1 MTETIHTYWDYIEP
15 YWDVFDIYNGL
26 NGFESSIR
34 GVPRPAVFC
43 HSLLRSHVP
52 FEVHNGGF
60 LQFFWNNTGVLA
72 PEAIEGYSVIGMP
85 TSAAL
90 LKEAA
95 SALGKP
101 YPRDREDRWE
111 ALLAASER
119 SKPELMRIFEKLD
132 PDDTRGFYK
141 VFVEAT
147 RNLRFDELDKQFWA
161 AAKTENGGFEEA
173 ATRFAKAPRLL
184 Q

>member
-1 MTETIHTYWDYIEP
+1 MTKTIHTYWDYIEP

-26 NGFESSIR
+26 KGFETSIR
-34 GVPRPAVFC
+34 GVPRPAVLLYAAHFC
-43 HSLLRSHVP
+43 HS
-52 FEVHNGGF
+52 EVHNGGF

-85 TSAAL
+85 TSASL

-95 SALGKP
+95 SRLGTP

-119 SKPELMRIFEKLD
+119 GKPELMRIFEKLD

-141 VFVEAT
+141 VFVEST
-147 RNLRFDELDKQFWA
+147 RNLRLDELDKQFFQ
-161 AAKTENGGFEEA
+161 AAKTENGGFEDA
-173 ATRFAKAPRLL
+173 ATRFANAPRLL